1 MLDPMLQPLPALH
14 NRTEALVSRLTSEI
28 TSGRF
33 GPGVRLP
40 TEQQIATATGVS
52 RTVVREAVAALKGLG
67 LVETRQGVGAFVS
80 PRPRQRP
87 FELDPARLQF
97 LPEVLDILE
106 LRISIEVE
114 AAGLAAER
122 HDKLQLAAIRAALSA
137 VESAITRGEDA
148 VEPDLAFHFAIAD
161 ATRNLHFR
169 EILGFLGNQII
180 PRRLLHLNGRDPQNR
195 TKYLLAS
202 QAEHKSIFDAI
213 RLRDVQRSRRAMRR
227 HLQRGRER
235 YRKAGE
241 ALGHDLALRRR
252 LLQE

>member
-1 MLDPMLQPLPALH
+1 MLKPLPVSH
-14 NRTEALVSRLTSEI
+14 NRTETLISRLTSEI

-33 GPGVRLP
+33 GPGDRLP

-67 LVETRQGVGAFVS
+67 LVETKQGVGAFVAR
-80 PRPRQRP
+80 RPRQRP
-87 FELDPARLQF
+87 FELDPARLRF
-97 LPEVLDILE
+97 LPEVLDLLE

-122 HDKLQLAAIRAALSA
+122 HDRAQLGAIRTELSA
-137 VESAITRGEDA
+137 IEMAITCGEDA

-161 ATRNLHFR
+161 ATNNPHFR
-169 EILGFLGNQII
+169 KILGFLGSQII
-180 PRRLLHLNGRDPQNR
+180 PRRLLHLNERDPHNR
-195 TKYLLAS
+195 KKYLLAS
-202 QAEHKSIFDAI
+202 QAEHKSIFEAI
-213 RLRDVQRSRRAMRR
+213 RLRDVQRARRAMRR

-241 ALGHDLALRRR
+241 ALGHRMDSRSGSSP
-252 LLQE
+252 Q